1 MSVPLEENDDDEFD
15 EGDLYIYG
23 RRGFGGAYDRMNPLA
38 GDEVAWWCNE

>member
-23 RRGFGGAYDRMNPLA
+23 RRGFGG
-38 GDEVAWWCNE
+38 GI